1 MGLSFGAGISTKMVS
16 ITINKKGDFIMK
28 VKDIKSITDERYE
41 IVIFVP
47 SEKFNSDKQ
56 DSYTQSKKYTVTYNQ
71 RFYPKGPQMETSE
84 LEIHLIEPD
93 IYEYDIPA
101 LNIYTK

>member
-1 MGLSFGAGISTKMVS
+1 
-16 ITINKKGDFIMK
+16 MK
-28 VKDIKSITDERYE
+28 VKNIKSITDKRYE

-56 DSYTQSKKYTVTYNQ
+56 DSYTQSKKYTATYNQ
-71 RFYPKGPQMETSE
+71 RFYTKGPQMETSE

-93 IYEYDIPA
+93 IYEYDIPT

>member
-1 MGLSFGAGISTKMVS
+1 
-16 ITINKKGDFIMK
+16 MK

-56 DSYTQSKKYTVTYNQ
+56 DSYTQSK
-71 RFYPKGPQMETSE
+71 
-84 LEIHLIEPD
+84 
-93 IYEYDIPA
+93 
-101 LNIYTK
+101 NIQPPIIKDFIQKDHKWKHQNLKSI